1 MLVVRAMLG
10 AAAEVIKMVY
20 VEMVTH
26 RFVPEWID
34 QNVSVMLGAAD
45 EVIEVAYVVMVIHV
59 YVTEDEVD
67 DRLRIDNPLIFGRNA
82 LDI

>member
-34 QNVSVMLGAAD
+34 QNVSVMLGAVCGD
-45 EVIEVAYVVMVIHV
+45 GHTCIC
-59 YVTEDEVD
+59 D
-67 DRLRIDNPLIFGRNA
+67 GRRGRRSVEN
-82 LDI
+82 